1 VKLLAAAVA
10 LLGMAIAMPSSRAEP
25 ALRISES
32 NFNLHGV
39 RLNNGEMMDLLRLHY
54 TTLGQ
59 AQRDAS
65 GRIVNA
71 AVLLH
76 GTTGTGKN
84 FLMPSLADNL
94 FGPGQPLDVS
104 RYYVVLP
111 DGIGAGGSSKPS
123 DGLHGHFPHY
133 GYIDQV
139 EMQYRL
145 LTEGLGIQHLR
156 LALGTSMG
164 CMHTW
169 LWGERHPDMADVLVA
184 LGCMPI
190 AISGRNML
198 WRETVIRAIRD
209 DPDWHA
215 GEYDQAKPPKHWLDT
230 AMPLIAMMTSNA
242 ERLQRVAPTRA
253 DAVALFDRVLAGAQE
268 RDANDFLYAFESS
281 YDYDPAPDL
290 EKISAPLLAINFA
303 DDQINPPEL
312 GVMDPAMQRVRAGR
326 YVLIPPGM
334 TYGHQ
339 TLAHAEIWGQY
350 IAEFLAQHPA
360 AP

>member
-1 VKLLAAAVA
+1 MVRLALILLI
-10 LLGMAIAMPSSRAEP
+10 GIATVTGTARSQP

-32 NFNLHGV
+32 NFNLHDV
-39 RLNNGEMMDLLRLHY
+39 RLNNGETMDLLRLHY
-54 TTLGQ
+54 TTLGS

-71 AVLLH
+71 VMLLH

-94 FGPGQPLDVS
+94 FGPGRPLDVS
-104 RYYVVLP
+104 RYYIVLP
-111 DGIGAGGSSKPS
+111 DGIGAGGSSMPS
-123 DGLHGHFPHY
+123 DGSRAHFPHY

-139 EMQYRL
+139 EMQHRL
-145 LTEGLGIQHLR
+145 VTEGLGIGHLR
-156 LALGTSMG
+156 LVLGTSMG

-169 LWGERHPDMADVLVA
+169 LWGERHPEMMDGLIA
-184 LGCMPI
+184 LGCMPT

-209 DPDWHA
+209 DPDWR
-215 GEYDQAKPPKHWLDT
+215 GGDYDPEKPPTHWLET

-242 ERLQRVAPTRA
+242 ERLQHAAPTRA
-253 DAVALFDRVLAGAQE
+253 DAVALFDHLAAGAQE

-290 EKISAPLLAINFA
+290 EKITAPLLAINFA

-312 GVMDPAMQRVRAGR
+312 GVMEPAMRRVHAGR
-326 YVLIPPGM
+326 YVLISPGK

-350 IAEFLAQHPA
+350 VVEFLAQHPA
-360 AP
+360 TP

>member
-1 VKLLAAAVA
+1 MKRLALIVA
-10 LLGMAIAMPSSRAEP
+10 LLGMAAASARAEP
-25 ALRISES
+25 AWRISES
-32 NFNLHGV
+32 NFNLHDV
-39 RLNNGEMMDLLRLHY
+39 RLNNGETMDLLRLHY

-59 AQRDAS
+59 AQRDDS

-71 AVLLH
+71 VVLLH

-84 FLMPSLADNL
+84 FLAPGLADNL
-94 FGPGQPLDVS
+94 FGPGQPLDAS
-104 RYYVVLP
+104 RYYIVLP

-123 DGLHGHFPHY
+123 DGLRAHFPHY

-145 LTEGLGIQHLR
+145 LTEGLGIAHLR
-156 LALGTSMG
+156 LVLGTSMG

-169 LWGERHPDMADVLVA
+169 LWGERHPDMADALIA
-184 LGCMPI
+184 LGCMPV

-198 WRETVIRAIRD
+198 WREMVIRAIRD
-209 DPDWHA
+209 DPDWH
-215 GEYDQAKPPKHWLDT
+215 GGDYDPEKPPTHWLET
-230 AMPLIAMMTSNA
+230 AMPLLTMMASNA
-242 ERLQRVAPTRA
+242 ERLQHAAPTRA
-253 DAVALFDRVLAGAQE
+253 DAVALFDRMVARGQE
-268 RDANDFLYAFESS
+268 YDANNMLYAFESS

-312 GVMDPAMQRVRAGR
+312 GVMEPAIQHVHAGR
-326 YVLIPPGM
+326 YVLIPAGK

-339 TLAHAEIWGQY
+339 TLAHAEIWGHY
-350 IAEFLAQHPA
+350 VADFLAEHPA
-360 AP
+360 QP